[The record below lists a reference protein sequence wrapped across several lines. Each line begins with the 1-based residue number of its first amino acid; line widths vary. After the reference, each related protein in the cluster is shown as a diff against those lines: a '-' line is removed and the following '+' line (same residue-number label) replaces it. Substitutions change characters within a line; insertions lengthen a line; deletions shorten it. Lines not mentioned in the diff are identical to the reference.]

1 MMQNGLDSEKK
12 RIQVLTLLFG
22 CYGQSKDTDRLNVY
36 SRLLAD
42 IPIPLLGKA
51 CQKLMLSEKFLPAV
65 SEIIACSKALAQNSR
80 NIKQLAAE
88 EAWAEVQ
95 EQMRKCSYTQK
106 PEWSSIAL
114 QKTVATIGWANLLNS
129 KVSELGTLRAQFR
142 DIYNAIQKRGYD
154 DAMNGYIMSSTPEEK
169 QEAVNGLLGV
179 GVVMASLYCGMKGDL
194 IGQDKT
200 RL

>member
-1 MMQNGLDSEKK
+1 MQTGLDSEEK
-12 RIQVLTLLFG
+12 RIQILTLLFG
-22 CYGQSKDTDRLNVY
+22 CYGQTKDEDRLKVY

-42 IPIPLLGKA
+42 IPIPLLSKA
-51 CQKLMLSEKFLPAV
+51 CQKMMLSEKFLPAV

-80 NIKQLAAE
+80 KIKQLAAE

-106 PEWSSIAL
+106 PQWSSIAL

-154 DAMNGYIMSSTPEEK
+154 DAVNGYIMSSPEKK
-169 QEAVNGLLGV
+169 QEAVNGLLGI
-179 GVVMASLYCGMKGDL
+179 GEVMASLECARGE
-194 IGQDKT
+194 
-200 RL
+200 